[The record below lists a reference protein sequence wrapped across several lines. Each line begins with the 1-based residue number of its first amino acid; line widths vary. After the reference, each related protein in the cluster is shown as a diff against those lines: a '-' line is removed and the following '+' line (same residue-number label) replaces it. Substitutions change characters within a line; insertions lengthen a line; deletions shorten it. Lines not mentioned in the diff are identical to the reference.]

1 MGFLIH
7 KKTVPDPVMHS
18 LNDLQAMLE
27 RYAQKHPFP
36 EEPPMLYAPCTYML
50 SLGGKRLR
58 PLLALMACELFTDE
72 VEAALPTAWAVELFH
87 NFTLIHDDIMDAAPL
102 RRGKPTVHTRWN
114 TNTGILSGDV
124 MLIFAYQ
131 HLLKARNDQTAAE
144 LVRIFN
150 RVAVEVCEGQQRDMD
165 FEQRDEVQ
173 LSEYLYMIEQ
183 KTAVLLGGALEMG
196 ACCAGASPTDRTHL
210 YHFGRIAGT
219 AFQIQDDWLD
229 TYGDPVRVGKQ
240 VGGDI
245 LQNKKTFLVLK
256 ALELA
261 NEADRATLRQWLRT
275 PADTPGKVK
284 AVRAIFDRYDVSL
297 HATTAKAQLQQ
308 EAFKHL
314 DAVKTPL
321 SRQTLLRQTVA
332 QLLDRDH

>member
-1 MGFLIH
+1 
-7 KKTVPDPVMHS
+7 MHS

-27 RYAQKHPFP
+27 RYARQHPFP
-36 EEPPMLYAPCTYML
+36 EEPPTLYEPCSYML

-58 PLLALMACELFTDE
+58 PLLTLMACELFTDE
-72 VEAALPTAWAVELFH
+72 VEEALPAAWAVELFH

-131 HLLKARNDQTAAE
+131 HLLKARNNQTAVE

-150 RVAVEVCEGQQRDMD
+150 RVAVEVCEGQQHDMD
-165 FEQRDEVQ
+165 FEQRDEVC
-173 LSEYLYMIEQ
+173 LPEYLRMIEQ

-196 ACCAGASPTDRTHL
+196 ACCAGASPTDRAHL
-210 YHFGRIAGT
+210 YHFGRMAGT

-229 TYGDPVRVGKQ
+229 TYGNPARVGKQ

-245 LQNKKTFLVLK
+245 LQNKKTFLVLR

-261 NEADRATLRQWLRT
+261 DEADRTALRQWLRT
-275 PADTPGKVK
+275 PADTPGKVE
-284 AVRAIFDRYDVSL
+284 AVRAIFDRYEISA
-297 HATTAKAQLQQ
+297 HATAAKAQLQQ

-314 DAVKTPL
+314 DAVKVP
-321 SRQTLLRQTVA
+321 RHHQTLLRQTVE
-332 QLLDRDH
+332 QLLERDS

>member
-1 MGFLIH
+1 
-7 KKTVPDPVMHS
+7 MHS

-72 VEAALPTAWAVELFH
+72 VEAALPAAWAVELFH

-114 TNTGILSGDV
+114 TDTGILSGDV

-131 HLLKARNDQTAAE
+131 HLLKARNDHTAAE

-196 ACCAGASPTDRTHL
+196 ACCAGASLTDRTHL

-297 HATTAKAQLQQ
+297 QATTAKAQLQQ